1 MKTLHWS
8 AYGSDTIKFHVTRAS
23 PGNENTPDFHKH
35 DFYELFYVTAGP
47 GLHWHGGCRTRLET
61 GDLVSIRPEHAHGFQ
76 RIEGKPLHIV
86 NFAFP
91 AELVSSFLKR
101 HRESLPG
108 MGWESRQAAQI
119 RRFSPSAGER
129 ASLLF
134 EELSV
139 CGRSKADAEWF
150 LLSLFR
156 LLSPPPGGWT
166 QSGTLPHW
174 LNTFLQGDSR
184 ADVIAGGLPVLFQ
197 KCGRA
202 PEHVAR
208 EFRRH
213 LAVSPSEW
221 LLSARLHRACELL
234 ERTDQSITEVAF
246 EAGFQNLGYFHRA
259 FQRAHGQTPRQ
270 YRLLARSIAG

>member
-1 MKTLHWS
+1 MKILSWS
-8 AYGSDTIKFHVTRAS
+8 TYGSGIIKFHVTRAC
-23 PGNENTPDFHKH
+23 PGSESAPDFHKH
-35 DFYELFYVTAGP
+35 DFYELFYVTDGP
-47 GLHWHGGCRTRLET
+47 GLHWHGGGRTRLET

-86 NFAFP
+86 NLAFP
-91 AELVSSFLKR
+91 AEFISSFLKR
-101 HRESLPG
+101 HRASLPG
-108 MGWESRQAAQI
+108 MGWQPRQGVQI
-119 RRFSPSAGER
+119 RRFSPPAGER

-139 CGRSKADAEWF
+139 CGRSRADAEWL

-156 LLSPPPGGWT
+156 LLNAPSGGWAR
-166 QSGTLPHW
+166 SGIMPYW
-174 LNTFLQGDSR
+174 LNSFLQGNTR
-184 ADVIAGGLPVLFQ
+184 AEVIEGGLPVLYQ

-208 EFRRH
+208 AFRHH
-213 LAVSPSEW
+213 LSVSPSEW

-234 ERTDQSITEVAF
+234 ERTDQSVTEAAF
-246 EAGFQNLGYFHRA
+246 EAGFQNLGYFHRT
-259 FQRAHGQTPRQ
+259 FHRAHGQTPRH